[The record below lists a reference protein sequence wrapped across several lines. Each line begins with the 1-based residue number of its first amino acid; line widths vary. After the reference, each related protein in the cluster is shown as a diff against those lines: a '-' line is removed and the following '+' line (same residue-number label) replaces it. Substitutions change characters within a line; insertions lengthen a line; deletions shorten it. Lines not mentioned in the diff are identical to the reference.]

1 MLACNILLSR
11 NPWNSTTNVQARKLT
26 NSKLVLSVELP
37 EGTRPSNQSF
47 THAANICFDLT
58 VFYNVERNKY

>member
-11 NPWNSTTNVQARKLT
+11 DPRNSTTNVQARKLT
-26 NSKLVLSVELP
+26 NSKPVLSVDLP
-37 EGTRPSNQSF
+37 EGTRLINQTF
-47 THAANICFDLT
+47 THAANICFDFI